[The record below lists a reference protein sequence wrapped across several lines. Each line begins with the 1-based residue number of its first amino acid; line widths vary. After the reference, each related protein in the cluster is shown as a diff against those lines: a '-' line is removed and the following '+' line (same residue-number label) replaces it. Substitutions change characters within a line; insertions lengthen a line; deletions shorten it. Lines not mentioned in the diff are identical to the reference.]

1 MLYHEISSSHRYR
14 DYEVTEQL
22 PIIICRQ
29 KLVTRNFTAGLVLQD
44 VFLKSSTS
52 IIQNIRTRQ
61 LNRRQVVD
69 TFRHLVEERVLHN
82 DPGVVVHEVVTLE
95 VEATGTVGIHIRPEE
110 VKSPVVISN
119 LTCTSIQIIL
129 MKSVVC

>member
-1 MLYHEISSSHRYR
+1 M
-14 DYEVTEQL
+14 
-22 PIIICRQ
+22 
-29 KLVTRNFTAGLVLQD
+29 
-44 VFLKSSTS
+44 
-52 IIQNIRTRQ
+52 
-61 LNRRQVVD
+61 VD